1 MMKMFVVQKQ
11 ISINKTVRMPEDLID
26 KLEAIAEKEGVSFN
40 KLVIQCCEY
49 ALGQMEESKHKHKK
63 SPFLGAFSLC

>member
-11 ISINKTVRMPEDLID
+11 ISINKTVRMPEDLIH
-26 KLEAIAEKEGVSFN
+26 KLEAIADKEGVSFN

-49 ALGQMEESKHKHKK
+49 ALGQMEESKTNTKK
-63 SPFLGAFSLC
+63 APF

>member
-11 ISINKTVRMPEDLID
+11 ISINKTVRMPDLIH

-49 ALGQMEESKHKHKK
+49 ALGQMEESKTNTKK
-63 SPFLGAFSLC
+63 APF